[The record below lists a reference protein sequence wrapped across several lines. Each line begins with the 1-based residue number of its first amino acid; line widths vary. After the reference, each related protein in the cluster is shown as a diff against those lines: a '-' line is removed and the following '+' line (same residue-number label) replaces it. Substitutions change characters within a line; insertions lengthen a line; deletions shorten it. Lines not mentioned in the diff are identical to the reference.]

1 MRNTVESLANAM
13 KFEQVPAE
21 VDGRACMA
29 ALRGEN
35 LDSREK
41 LDALQ
46 QLCEQAFW
54 VSRLT
59 FSARFGGFLG
69 F

>member
-1 MRNTVESLANAM
+1 M

-59 FSARFGGFLG
+59 FSARFGG
-69 F
+69 